1 VSLFLDIFDRQLD
14 NILVYSGKRTLHMWK
29 IFCACY
35 PIEFRQVSPFCRM
48 TVDKPSFLMRDYLNL
63 VKSTDCD
70 WATQLVLWTE
80 YAFTPELVKIA
91 DVINLVSLEVN
102 TGMTVAYQDENIN
115 EAISTVDDR
124 ILRTWTE
131 LIESSG
137 AFRHLRI
144 LKLNAQRHL
153 TTASFR
159 YLSRFPSLEY
169 CIVAMCDA
177 LTSKSAITAAE
188 AHGWQICQD
197 KPKGAL
203 YDFSERRVE
212 LQMKWRDQVPD
223 GLIPPS
229 LPKDIP
235 VLEYIVGQMRER
247 LAVGSFV
254 YVFRRNRTNTSE
266 TNKRKPEDRLPP
278 KGGRKVKKPAMK
290 GRGKDLSGLLG
301 EFM

>member
-1 VSLFLDIFDRQLD
+1 
-14 NILVYSGKRTLHMWK
+14 M
-29 IFCACY
+29 
-35 PIEFRQVSPFCRM
+35 
-48 TVDKPSFLMRDYLNL
+48 DKPSFLMRDYLNL

-80 YAFTPELVKIA
+80 YAFTPDLVQIA
-91 DVINLVSLEVN
+91 DVVNLVSLEIN
-102 TGMTVAYQDENIN
+102 TGTTVTHQHEDIDLPVA
-115 EAISTVDDR
+115 TVGDR

-169 CIVAMCDA
+169 CIVAMCDG

-188 AHGWQICQD
+188 THGWQICQD

-212 LQMKWRDQVPD
+212 FQMRWRDQVPD

-229 LPKDIP
+229 LPKDLP

-247 LAVGSFV
+247 LAVGSSV
-254 YVFRRNRTNTSE
+254 YIFRRNRANTSDVS
-266 TNKRKPEDRLPP
+266 KRKPEDRLPS
-278 KGGRKVKKPAMK
+278 KEGRKSRKPAMK
-290 GRGKDLSGLLG
+290 GRGKDFSGLLG